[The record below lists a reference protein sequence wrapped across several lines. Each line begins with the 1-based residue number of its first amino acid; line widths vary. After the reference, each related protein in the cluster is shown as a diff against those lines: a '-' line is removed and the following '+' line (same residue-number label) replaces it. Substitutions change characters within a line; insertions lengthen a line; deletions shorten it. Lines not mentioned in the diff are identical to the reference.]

1 MKKVIIPIISILL
14 FSCNSQKWD
23 KTTAKKAFMDQL
35 PKEQTKS
42 FTPEMI
48 DKLCDCMAEKV
59 VSKYKSMK
67 EANSD
72 VDGMKQLGADCGKQL
87 AANGT
92 SKTGTSSTATPQR
105 LKLIEIAKNQNAKCP
120 VMVNTT
126 TRFDSVVVVN
136 DTLIEQEYTLP
147 DADILT
153 TFNADDFYKKM
164 YTTLNQKY
172 KTDAEFAF
180 YRENKINIGFNYSDK
195 NQHGIC
201 YVLCK

>member
-23 KTTAKKAFMDQL
+23 KETAKKAFMDQL
-35 PKEQTKS
+35 PKEQAKS
-42 FTPEMI
+42 FTPEMV
-48 DKLCDCMAEKV
+48 DKLCDCMAEKAV
-59 VSKYKSMK
+59 AKYKSMK

-72 VDGMKQLGADCGKQL
+72 VNGMQQIGTDCGKQL
-87 AANGT
+87 AANGAAN
-92 SKTGTSSTATPQR
+92 TGTSTTATPQR

-126 TRFDSVVVVN
+126 TRLDSVVVVN

-147 DADILT
+147 DADIA

-172 KTDAEFAF
+172 KTDAEFAY
-180 YRENKINIGFNYSDK
+180 YRENKINIGFHYSDK
-195 NQHGIC
+195 NQHGLG